1 MATRAQQRA
10 IHDERAMRICAL
22 FDEHH
27 ERHEHNLQRW
37 CPGWSRE
44 RVAEECGCSM
54 TTVSDVLARMRP
66 TKTNHGVR
74 P

>member
-1 MATRAQQRA
+1 MATRAEQRG
-10 IHDERAMRICAL
+10 IRDERAKRICAL
-22 FDEHH
+22 FDEH
-27 ERHEHNLQRW
+27 HEHNLQRW

-54 TTVSDVLARMRP
+54 TVVSAVLACMRP